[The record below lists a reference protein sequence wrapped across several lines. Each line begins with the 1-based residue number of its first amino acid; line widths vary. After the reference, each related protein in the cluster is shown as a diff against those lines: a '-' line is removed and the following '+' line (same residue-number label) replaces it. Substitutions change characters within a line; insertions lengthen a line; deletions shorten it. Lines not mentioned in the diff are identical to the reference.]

1 MQQLKTKTVIFADL
15 DGTLLDEKYE
25 CKTTKPIVDKLAAL
39 GGSIVFCSSKTRS
52 EIEYYRKAV
61 GVNEPFISEN
71 GAAIY
76 IPKNYFP
83 FNYACTKTPSYNIIK
98 LGASYE
104 TLRQKLSQIK
114 RLPASKI
121 VGFGD
126 MTIQEIA
133 HDSGL
138 TLKLAELAKKREH
151 DEPFKI
157 VEGNR
162 ARILQAIKS
171 EGLFCTEGGRY
182 FHLIGNTDNI
192 GNTDKGKAV
201 AILKAL
207 YFRMFGKVESFGI
220 GDGPN
225 DLPML
230 KVVDR
235 PFLIRKTAGLNASFL
250 AWRGILQLVGAKV

>member
-1 MQQLKTKTVIFADL
+1 MKTKTVIFADL

-83 FNYACTKTPSYNIIK
+83 FSYACTKTSSYNIIK

-104 TLRQKLSQIK
+104 TLRQKLSRIK
-114 RLPASKI
+114 CLTASKI

-138 TLKLAELAKKREH
+138 TLKLAEYAKKREH
-151 DEPFKI
+151 NEPFKI

-171 EGLFCTEGGRY
+171 EGLYCTEGGRY
-182 FHLIGNTDNI
+182 FHLIGNTD
-192 GNTDKGKAV
+192 KGKAV
-201 AILKAL
+201 AILKTL
-207 YFRMFGKVESFGI
+207 YFRMFGKVETFGI

>member
-39 GGSIVFCSSKTRS
+39 GGSIVFCSSKTKS
-52 EIEYYRKAV
+52 EIEYYRKATAI
-61 GVNEPFISEN
+61 NEPFISEN
-71 GAAIY
+71 GSAIY

-83 FNYACTKTPSYNIIK
+83 FNYACTKTPQYNIMK
-98 LGASYE
+98 LGASYA

-114 RLPASKI
+114 RLTASKI

-126 MTIQEIA
+126 MTIQEITN
-133 HDSGL
+133 DSGL

-157 VEGNR
+157 MEGNR
-162 ARILQAIKS
+162 AKILQAIKS
-171 EGLFCTEGGRY
+171 EGLYCTEGGRY
-182 FHLIGNTDNI
+182 FHLIGNTD
-192 GNTDKGKAV
+192 KGKAV
-201 AILKAL
+201 AILKNL
-207 YFRMFGKVESFGI
+207 YFRMFGKVETFGI

-235 PFLIRKTAGLNASFL
+235 PFLIRKTAGFNASFL
-250 AWRGILQLVGAKV
+250 AWSGILQLVGAKV

>member
-83 FNYACTKTPSYNIIK
+83 FSYACTKTSSYNIIK

-104 TLRQKLSQIK
+104 TLMQKLSRIK
-114 RLPASKI
+114 RLTASKI

-133 HDSGL
+133 HDSEL

-171 EGLFCTEGGRY
+171 EGLYCTEGGRY
-182 FHLIGNTDNI
+182 FHLIGNTD
-192 GNTDKGKAV
+192 KGKAV
-201 AILKAL
+201 AVLKTL
-207 YFRMFGKVESFGI
+207 YLRMFGKVESFGI
-220 GDGPN
+220 GDGSN

-235 PFLIRKTAGLNASFL
+235 AFFIRKTAGLNASFL
-250 AWRGILQLVGAKV
+250 AWRGILRLVGAKV

>member
-1 MQQLKTKTVIFADL
+1 MKTKTVIFADL

-83 FNYACTKTPSYNIIK
+83 FRYACTKTSSYNIIK

-104 TLRQKLSQIK
+104 TLRQKLSRIK
-114 RLPASKI
+114 QVTASKI

-157 VEGNR
+157 MEGNR
-162 ARILQAIKS
+162 AKILQAIKS

-182 FHLIGNTDNI
+182 FHLIGNTD
-192 GNTDKGKAV
+192 KGKAV

-207 YFRMFGKVESFGI
+207 YFRMFGKVGSFGI